1 MRADQPR
8 WSTPVT
14 VTPNG
19 GAPSDGG
26 AVADV
31 GREIASSKKCIHE
44 TRRAAEHSDRKS
56 EFVSQLELRCRLR
69 GLYFADPRNRG
80 CGQWL
85 CVVLSSL
92 AIA

>member
-1 MRADQPR
+1 VRADQPR

-44 TRRAAEHSDRKS
+44 SRQLLGQLNIRIENPSLLVSLSYAA
-56 EFVSQLELRCRLR
+56 
-69 GLYFADPRNRG
+69 G
-80 CGQWL
+80 
-85 CVVLSSL
+85 
-92 AIA
+92 